1 MNEKTGRGQRS
12 AGVVLALLTLIYV
25 FNTMDRG
32 IYAILAEPIRR
43 ELLLSD
49 TQLGLLTGLAF
60 ALFYTV
66 FGIPVAWLADRVGR
80 VRVIVV
86 ACVIWSICS
95 AAGGLASRFSHLALA
110 RMGVGIGE
118 AGGAAPSYSLISTVY
133 PPERR
138 GTALG
143 IFHLGAS
150 IGMLISATV
159 SAWVAAHYGWRV
171 ALAVIS
177 LPGVLFAVILFLL
190 VEEPANDVSGRPQR
204 SLPVS
209 IRLFLSDPVLRLT
222 ALAAGI
228 SSCTSFSIN
237 AWLPSYLMRVQ
248 GMSLSD
254 MSQYYG
260 APFALFSG
268 LGMWSAG
275 FIADRLDRRV
285 AGAYA
290 LVPACALL
298 LTAPALVLATSM
310 PDWASSFMAFWLPVM
325 LAQMFLAPMLTI
337 IQNHSAPELRG
348 TASAIFLFV
357 NSLVGAGLG
366 PLYVGTISDLLKPA
380 YGIESLRFG
389 LMALA
394 PIALS
399 ASAVQLMIVRRLRA
413 RRREQPAYPQTSS
426 GAVEFETPMLQG
438 TK

>member
-1 MNEKTGRGQRS
+1 MTAHMDHGQRR
-12 AGVVLALLTLIYV
+12 ARVALALLTLIYV

-32 IYAILAEPIRR
+32 IYSILAEPIRR

-60 ALFYTV
+60 ALFYTL

-86 ACVIWSICS
+86 ACLIWSICS
-95 AAGGLASRFSHLALA
+95 AAGGLASRFSHLAFA

-118 AGGAAPSYSLISTVY
+118 AGGAAPSYSLISTFY

-177 LPGVLFAVILFLL
+177 LPGLLFAALLFLL
-190 VEEPANDVSGRPQR
+190 VEEPAADRSERPAI
-204 SLPVS
+204 SLPIA
-209 IRLFLSDPVLRLT
+209 IRLLLRDPVLRMT

-228 SSCTSFSIN
+228 SSCASFSIN

-254 MSQYYG
+254 LSHYYG

-268 LGMWSAG
+268 IGMVSAG
-275 FIADRLDRRV
+275 YIADRLDRRI

-290 LVPACALL
+290 LVPACALFL
-298 LTAPALVLATSM
+298 LAPALVLATSM
-310 PDWASSFMAFWLPVM
+310 PDWTSSFMVFWLPIM
-325 LAQMFLAPMLTI
+325 LAQMFLAPTLAI
-337 IQNHSAPELRG
+337 VQNHSPPELRG
-348 TASAIFLFV
+348 TASALFLFV

-394 PIALS
+394 PIALA
-399 ASAVQLMIVRRLRA
+399 ASAIQLMIARRLRA
-413 RRREQPAYPQTSS
+413 RQRAQHTGRQVTSAPF
-426 GAVEFETPMLQG
+426 GAPVPILEGQE
-438 TK
+438 